1 MRGTGALSGTAA
13 VVEATGASEA
23 SGAADVIGVL
33 VVDDDFMV
41 ARVHRAFVERVE
53 PFRVVGVAG
62 TGEQAVAAVDELRPD
77 LVLLDLYL
85 PDLFGLDVIPRLR
98 AAGHDCD
105 VMVISAAREAD
116 TVRGAVRH
124 GVVDYLLKPF
134 EFEDLRVRLE
144 RYAVQ
149 RGRLLGTVVRSQA
162 DVDRVLAGVPAPPA
176 PVPALPK
183 GMSVE
188 TAELVERTLR
198 EADGTLS
205 ASECAALTGVSR
217 VSARRYLEHFHTV
230 GSAEVSLRYGAAGR
244 PERRYRFRGRPA
256 GPGPRAETPAG
267 GQPAPARDLPRPQ
280 GERGRRE
287 RREHGHAG

>member
-1 MRGTGALSGTAA
+1 MTAPSGPSDATARTAGPEGTPRAAEPDRAPRAA
-13 VVEATGASEA
+13 VP
-23 SGAADVIGVL
+23 IGVL

-62 TGEQAVAAVDELRPD
+62 TGEQALAAVGDLRPD
-77 LVLLDLYL
+77 LILLDLYL
-85 PDLFGLDVIPRLR
+85 PDVFGLDVVPRLR

-105 VMVISAAREAD
+105 VMVVSAAREAD
-116 TVRGAVRH
+116 AVRGAVRH

-162 DVDRVLAGVPAPPA
+162 DVDRVLAGAAAQAATA
-176 PVPALPK
+176 PVLPK

-198 EADGTLS
+198 ETDGTLS

-217 VSARRYLEHFHTV
+217 VSARRYLEYFHTV
-230 GSAEVSLRYGAAGR
+230 GSADVSLRYGVAGR
-244 PERRYRFRGRPA
+244 PERRYRFLGTVTGLALPPAARP
-256 GPGPRAETPAG
+256 
-267 GQPAPARDLPRPQ
+267 
-280 GERGRRE
+280 
-287 RREHGHAG
+287 

>member
-1 MRGTGALSGTAA
+1 MTATSGTSGTTAPAA
-13 VVEATGASEA
+13 APSEA
-23 SGAADVIGVL
+23 PRAPAPIGVL

-41 ARVHRAFVERVE
+41 ARVHRAFVDRVE

-62 TGEQAVAAVDELRPD
+62 TGEQALTAVGELRPD

-85 PDLFGLDVIPRLR
+85 PDVFGLDVIPRLR

-116 TVRGAVRH
+116 AVRGAVRH

-134 EFEDLRVRLE
+134 EFEDLRLRLE
-144 RYAVQ
+144 RYAAQ

-162 DVDRVLAGVPAPPA
+162 DVDRVLAGAAAQPTAPA
-176 PVPALPK
+176 PALPK

-217 VSARRYLEHFHTV
+217 VSARRYLEYFHTV
-230 GSAEVSLRYGAAGR
+230 GGAEVSLRYGVAGR
-244 PERRYRFRGRPA
+244 PERRYRFRGA
-256 GPGPRAETPAG
+256 VTGLALPRAG
-267 GQPAPARDLPRPQ
+267 RP
-280 GERGRRE
+280 
-287 RREHGHAG
+287 

>member
-1 MRGTGALSGTAA
+1 MTGRSGTSD
-13 VVEATGASEA
+13 ATGTAGAPASPGP
-23 SGAADVIGVL
+23 GAAIGVL

-41 ARVHRAFVERVE
+41 ARVHRAFVGRVE

-62 TGEQAVAAVDELRPD
+62 TGEEALAAVAELRPD

-85 PDLFGLDVIPRLR
+85 PDVFGLDVIPRLR

-116 TVRGAVRH
+116 AVRGAVRH

-134 EFEDLRVRLE
+134 EFDDLRVRLE

-162 DVDRVLAGVPAPPA
+162 DVDRVLAGAAPTA
-176 PVPALPK
+176 APALPK

-230 GSAEVSLRYGAAGR
+230 GTAEVSLRYGVAGR
-244 PERRYRFRGRPA
+244 PERRYRFRGAVTGLALPPAARP
-256 GPGPRAETPAG
+256 
-267 GQPAPARDLPRPQ
+267 
-280 GERGRRE
+280 
-287 RREHGHAG
+287 

>member
-1 MRGTGALSGTAA
+1 MTATSGTSDATATAA
-13 VVEATGASEA
+13 PRETPRETPGEKPRT
-23 SGAADVIGVL
+23 AAPIGVL

-62 TGEQAVAAVDELRPD
+62 TGEQALAAVEELRPD

-85 PDLFGLDVIPRLR
+85 PDVFGLDVIPRLR
-98 AAGHDCD
+98 GAGHDCD

-116 TVRGAVRH
+116 AVRGAVRH

-162 DVDRVLAGVPAPPA
+162 DVDRVLAGAAAPAGSA
-176 PVPALPK
+176 PGLPK

-188 TAELVERTLR
+188 TAELVERALR

-205 ASECAALTGVSR
+205 ARECAALTGISR
-217 VSARRYLEHFHTV
+217 VSARRYLEYFHTV
-230 GSAEVSLRYGAAGR
+230 GSAEVSLRYGVAGR
-244 PERRYRFRGRPA
+244 PERRYRFRGAVTGPALRPA
-256 GPGPRAETPAG
+256 G
-267 GQPAPARDLPRPQ
+267 RP
-280 GERGRRE
+280 
-287 RREHGHAG
+287 

>member
-1 MRGTGALSGTAA
+1 MRGTGGTAA
-13 VVEATGASEA
+13 TTGTTPSAHQDRPA
-23 SGAADVIGVL
+23 GAIGVL

-62 TGEQAVAAVDELRPD
+62 TGEQALAAVDELRPD

-105 VMVISAAREAD
+105 VMVISAARESDA
-116 TVRGAVRH
+116 VRGAVRH

-134 EFEDLRVRLE
+134 DFEDLRSRLE

-149 RGRLLGTVVRSQA
+149 RGRMLGTVVRSQA
-162 DVDRVLAGVPAPPA
+162 DVDRVLAGAAAPAV

-198 EADGTLS
+198 EAEGTLS

-217 VSARRYLEHFHTV
+217 VSARRYLEYFHTV
-230 GSAEVSLRYGAAGR
+230 GSADVSLRYGVAGR

-256 GPGPRAETPAG
+256 GFGPAG
-267 GQPAPARDLPRPQ
+267 GETGA
-280 GERGRRE
+280 
-287 RREHGHAG
+287 

>member
-1 MRGTGALSGTAA
+1 MTGT
-13 VVEATGASEA
+13 
-23 SGAADVIGVL
+23 SGAADATATTAVPGAGEPGATASAIGVL

-53 PFRVVGVAG
+53 PFRVLGVAG
-62 TGEQAVAAVDELRPD
+62 TGEEALTAVGELRPD

-85 PDLFGLDVIPRLR
+85 PDVFGLDVIPRLR

-116 TVRGAVRH
+116 AVRGAVRH

-162 DVDRVLAGVPAPPA
+162 DVDRVLAGAAAPVA

-198 EADGTLS
+198 AAEGTLS

-217 VSARRYLEHFHTV
+217 VSARRYLEYFHTT
-230 GSAEVSLRYGAAGR
+230 GSVDVSLRYGVAGR
-244 PERRYRFRGRPA
+244 PERRYRLRDAVTGRVLPPA
-256 GPGPRAETPAG
+256 
-267 GQPAPARDLPRPQ
+267 ARP
-280 GERGRRE
+280 
-287 RREHGHAG
+287 